1 MPKQI
6 IVLSGPVA
14 CGKTTLGDALETRFG
29 FRRLKTRQL
38 IRAMLGTEPER
49 TALQKAGEDLDRET
63 NGQWVAAALTRQLVE
78 FERTL
83 ESGVEAPSV
92 IVDSAR
98 LISQVEAIR
107 DAFGRKVVHVHL
119 TAPVERLA
127 ERYAA
132 RTGAI
137 DELSSYDQVRSDPT
151 EAQVETLAGVADIVI
166 DTVQSAPED
175 VLIRVAARLGL
186 YGRSVERLVDVLVGG
201 QYGSEGKGHIADHVA
216 PEYDVLIRVGGP
228 NAGHTVFEVPKPY
241 TFHLLPSGTRR
252 NSRARIVLGPGAVVA
267 LPRLL
272 QEINQCEVAPERLA
286 IDPQAIVIDAKDI
299 EIETALRDTIGSTG
313 QGVGSAT
320 SRKVLR
326 TLADPP
332 VRLAREAPELAKY
345 IVPTR
350 TVLEAAYA
358 AGQRILLEG
367 TQGTGLSLHHG
378 SYPWVTSRDTT
389 VSGTIAEAG
398 IAPTRVRK
406 VVMVVRTYPIRV
418 ESPPVKTAGEAGS
431 GPMSRELEWAEIARR
446 SGVTLEELQAKE
458 KTSTTGRKRRVAEFD
473 WELLRKAATL
483 NAPTDIALTFAD
495 YLRIENRAARRYEQL
510 TDETLRFIEEV
521 ERVATAPVSL
531 IAVQFAF
538 RSIIDRRA
546 W

>member
-6 IVLSGPVA
+6 IILSGPVA

-63 NGQWVAAALTRQLVE
+63 NGQWVATALTRQLVE
-78 FERTL
+78 SERTL
-83 ESGVEAPSV
+83 APGMEAPSV

-137 DELSSYDQVRSDPT
+137 HELASYDQVRADPT

-175 VLIRVAARLGL
+175 VFVRVAARLGL

-286 IDPQAIVIDAKDI
+286 IDPQAILIDAKDI
-299 EIETALRDTIGSTG
+299 EVETTLRHSIGSTG
-313 QGVGSAT
+313 QGVGNAT

-326 TLADPP
+326 TLAHPP
-332 VRLAREAPELAKY
+332 VRLAREAPELMKY

-350 TVLEAAYA
+350 AVLEAAYA
-358 AGQRILLEG
+358 AGHRILLEG

-418 ESPPVKTAGEAGS
+418 ESPSVETAGEVGS
-431 GPMSRELEWAEIARR
+431 GPMSREIEWAEIARR
-446 SGVTLEELQAKE
+446 SGVSLEELQAKE
-458 KTSTTGRKRRVAEFD
+458 RTSTTGRKRRVAEFD

-510 TDETLRFIEEV
+510 TDDTLRFIEEV

>member
-14 CGKTTLGDALETRFG
+14 CGKTTLGDALESRFG

-63 NGQWVAAALTRQLVE
+63 NGQWVATALTRQLVDT
-78 FERTL
+78 ERAL
-83 ESGVEAPSV
+83 EPGVEAPSV

-137 DELSSYDQVRSDPT
+137 HELSSYDHVRADPT
-151 EAQVETLAGVADIVI
+151 EAQVETLASVADIVI

-175 VLIRVAARLGL
+175 VLVRVAARLGL

-272 QEINQCEVAPERLA
+272 QEINQCEVAPER
-286 IDPQAIVIDAKDI
+286 
-299 EIETALRDTIGSTG
+299 
-313 QGVGSAT
+313 
-320 SRKVLR
+320 
-326 TLADPP
+326 
-332 VRLAREAPELAKY
+332 
-345 IVPTR
+345 
-350 TVLEAAYA
+350 
-358 AGQRILLEG
+358 
-367 TQGTGLSLHHG
+367 
-378 SYPWVTSRDTT
+378 
-389 VSGTIAEAG
+389 
-398 IAPTRVRK
+398 
-406 VVMVVRTYPIRV
+406 
-418 ESPPVKTAGEAGS
+418 
-431 GPMSRELEWAEIARR
+431 
-446 SGVTLEELQAKE
+446 
-458 KTSTTGRKRRVAEFD
+458 
-473 WELLRKAATL
+473 
-483 NAPTDIALTFAD
+483 
-495 YLRIENRAARRYEQL
+495 
-510 TDETLRFIEEV
+510 
-521 ERVATAPVSL
+521 
-531 IAVQFAF
+531 
-538 RSIIDRRA
+538 
-546 W
+546 

>member
-63 NGQWVAAALTRQLVE
+63 NGQWVATALTRQLVE
-78 FERTL
+78 SERTL
-83 ESGVEAPSV
+83 APGVEAPSV

-137 DELSSYDQVRSDPT
+137 HELSSYDQVRADPT

-175 VLIRVAARLGL
+175 VLVRVAARLGL

-252 NSRARIVLGPGAVVA
+252 NSRARIVLGPGALVA

-299 EIETALRDTIGSTG
+299 EVETTLRDTIGSTG

-320 SRKVLR
+320 SRKILR

-332 VRLAREAPELAKY
+332 VRLAREAPELTKY

-350 TVLEAAYA
+350 AVLEAAYA

-418 ESPPVKTAGEAGS
+418 ESPPVESAGEAGS
-431 GPMSRELEWAEIARR
+431 GPMSRELDWAEIARR
-446 SGVTLEELQAKE
+446 SGASLEELQTKE

-510 TDETLRFIEEV
+510 TDDTLRFIEEV